1 MTEFCHA
8 ILRHE
13 KKVTLCIIKDTVN
26 HFLQSYSEIL
36 KINQFFRKSDALLRS
51 KYYKPLNQKCFCT

>member
-36 KINQFFRKSDALLRS
+36 KINQFFRKSDA
-51 KYYKPLNQKCFCT
+51 